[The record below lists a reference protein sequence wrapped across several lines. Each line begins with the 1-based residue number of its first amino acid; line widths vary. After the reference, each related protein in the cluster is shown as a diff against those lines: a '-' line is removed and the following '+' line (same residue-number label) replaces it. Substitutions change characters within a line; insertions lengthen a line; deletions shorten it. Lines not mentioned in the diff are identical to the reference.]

1 MKPEEQLRERI
12 TAALQSRHATDS
24 VRVTTNVNV
33 LSVPTDATG
42 MGTALRTYLFLER
55 AMVELDGINPK
66 VADDLRDRMD
76 TIWHALTES
85 ERALLDARTE
95 GAWSACAVVGLDHDR
110 TTVSHRESEL
120 DALVSLAIALGLD
133 ADGTDPRAT
142 IVTLTAERD
151 AAVARVDRLRAD
163 SADYEV
169 LLGDAIEA
177 LRATIDERD
186 AALADAA
193 ALRLAAR
200 AYFATIDNAPP
211 FGAGDRSLRE
221 HDAQCKKTAHT
232 LAVLAGAR
240 VPQRND
246 EER

>member
-1 MKPEEQLRERI
+1 MTPEDQLRERI
-12 TAALQSRHATDS
+12 AAALQSRHATDS

-110 TTVSHRESEL
+110 TTVSHRENEL

-133 ADGTDPRAT
+133 ADGGDP
-142 IVTLTAERD
+142 L
-151 AAVARVDRLRAD
+151 
-163 SADYEV
+163 
-169 LLGDAIEA
+169 
-177 LRATIDERD
+177 DERD
-186 AALADAA
+186 AALAEVGRLRAHLAA
-193 ALRLAAR
+193 ASAIADGLIHGGRCEWSGEPGRETDCDCGVNTMRAILA
-200 AYFATIDNAPP
+200 
-211 FGAGDRSLRE
+211 S
-221 HDAQCKKTAHT
+221 
-232 LAVLAGAR
+232 AGAR